1 MQSASDE
8 NLDSLFADCCGFTCA
23 AGGYVLAQM
32 NGRTKFYSLF
42 CFPCAI
48 FLSKPNLTGVRQ
60 MLEPVLLSL
69 KVALASVAAVFVIG
83 LGVSRAMARGDFPG
97 KNLLE
102 SLIILPMVLPP
113 TVLGYG
119 LLMLLGK
126 RGPVGGFLLEVF
138 GIQLIFTWWAAVIA
152 SAVVSFPL
160 MYQSAKAAFAGVDVT
175 LEQAARTLGA
185 GELRIFLTVTLPL
198 AWPGILAGLVLS
210 FARALGEF
218 GATLMVA
225 GNIPGKTQTIPLAIY
240 FAVESGETAAAR
252 NLVLVI
258 TLLSFAAVFWLNWWS
273 RRKRRGWDKRE
284 VSDAE
289 SGNS

>member
-1 MQSASDE
+1 M
-8 NLDSLFADCCGFTCA
+8 F
-23 AGGYVLAQM
+23 
-32 NGRTKFYSLF
+32 
-42 CFPCAI
+42 
-48 FLSKPNLTGVRQ
+48 
-60 MLEPVLLSL
+60 EPIILSL
-69 KVALASVAAVFVIG
+69 KVALVAVAVDFVVG
-83 LGVSRAMARGDFPG
+83 LAVSRTMARKDFPG
-97 KNLLE
+97 KNVLE

-119 LLMLLGK
+119 LLILLGK
-126 RGPVGGFLLEVF
+126 RGPVGRFLLETF
-138 GIQLIFTWWAAVIA
+138 DIQLIFTWWAAVIA

-160 MYQSAKAAFAGVDVT
+160 MYQSAKAAFAGVDVS

-185 GELRIFLTVTLPL
+185 RELRIFLTVTLPL

-240 FAVESGETAAAR
+240 FAVETGDTDAAR

-258 TLLSFAAVFWLNWWS
+258 TLLSFGAVFWLNWWS
-273 RRKRRGWDKRE
+273 RKKLQVWQQRE
-284 VSDAE
+284 VSHAE
-289 SGNS
+289 NRYS

>member
-1 MQSASDE
+1 MFD
-8 NLDSLFADCCGFTCA
+8 
-23 AGGYVLAQM
+23 
-32 NGRTKFYSLF
+32 
-42 CFPCAI
+42 
-48 FLSKPNLTGVRQ
+48 
-60 MLEPVLLSL
+60 PVILSL
-69 KVALASVAAVFVIG
+69 KVALAAVSIDFVAG
-83 LGVSRAMARGDFPG
+83 LAIARTMARKEFVG
-97 KNLLE
+97 KNVLE

-119 LLMLLGK
+119 LLILLGK
-126 RGPVGGFLLEVF
+126 RGLVGRFLLEYF
-138 GIQLIFTWWAAVIA
+138 DFQLIFTWWAAVIA

-160 MYQSAKAAFAGVDVT
+160 MYQSAKAAFTGIDVS

-185 GELRIFLTVTLPL
+185 REARIFLTITLPL

-240 FAVESGETAAAR
+240 FAVETGDTEAAR

-258 TLLSFAAVFWLNWWS
+258 TALSFAAVFWLNWWC
-273 RRKRRGWDKRE
+273 RKKVQTWKKGGKDHAQGE
-284 VSDAE
+284 HL
-289 SGNS
+289 